1 MYEIIV
7 SDKAKEQLKK
17 LPQEIKNRIGN
28 VLERIRIRPFY
39 FVKRLV
45 GTLYYRLRVG
55 DYRIILDI
63 QNENLIIFVIEVGHR
78 KNIYKSKKQCAT
90 TP

>member
-17 LPQEIKNRIGN
+17 LPQDIRNRIGN

-45 GTLYYRLRVG
+45 GSPYYRLRVG
-55 DYRIILDI
+55 DYRVILNI
-63 QNENLIIFVIEVGHR
+63 QNERLIIFVIEVGHR
-78 KNIYKSKKQCAT
+78 KNIYK
-90 TP
+90 

>member
-28 VLERIRIRPFY
+28 VLERIRIRPFS

-45 GTLYYRLRVG
+45 GSPYYRLRVG
-55 DYRIILDI
+55 NYRVILNI
-63 QNENLIIFVIEVGHR
+63 QNERLIIFIIELGHR
-78 KNIYKSKKQCAT
+78 KNIYK
-90 TP
+90 